1 MKKWVYLFSEG
12 KADMR
17 NLLGGKGANL
27 AEMTNLGLPVPQGF
41 TITTEACT
49 QYYEDG
55 REINDEIKGQIDEYI
70 VKMEEITG
78 KKFGDLENPLLVSVR
93 SGARA
98 SMPGMM
104 DTILNLGLN
113 EDVVNVIAE
122 KSGNPRWAWDCYRR
136 FIQMYSDVVMEVGKK
151 YFEDLIDKMKADRGV
166 TQDVELTADDLKE
179 LANQFK
185 AEYKEKIGTDFPT
198 DPKEQLYGAI
208 KAVFRSWDNPRANV
222 YRRDN
227 DIPYSWGTA
236 VNVQSMAFG
245 NMGDDCGT
253 GVAFTRDPA
262 TGNKGLFGEFLTNA
276 QGEDVVAGVRT
287 PMKIAEMEEKFPEA
301 FAQFKDVC
309 EKLENHYR
317 DMQDMEFTV
326 EHGKLYMLQ
335 TRNGKRTAQAALK
348 IACDLVDEG
357 MRTEEEA
364 VLMIDP
370 RNLDTLLHPQFD
382 VTALKNATPA
392 GKGLGASPGAAC
404 GKVVFSADDAVAWAE
419 RGEKVVLVRLETSP
433 EDITGMKA
441 AQGILTVRGGMTS
454 HAAVVARGMGKCCVS
469 GCGDISMDEA
479 NKKFTLAG
487 KEYTEGDAISIDGST
502 GNIYDGIIPTVDAQI
517 AGEFGRVMAWADKYR
532 RLSVRT
538 NADTPQDAKKA
549 RELGAEGIGLC
560 RTEHMFFEESRI
572 ATFREMIC
580 ADTVEEREDAL
591 ERILPYQQSDFVALY
606 EALEGCPVTIRFLDP
621 PLHEFVPIEEKDIA
635 KLAYKQGKSVEK
647 IKEYINSLHEFN
659 PMMGH
664 RGIRLAVTYPEIAR
678 MQTKAVIRAAI
689 EVAGKHPDWK
699 VEPEIMI
706 PLVCDVKELKVVKK
720 IVVDTA
726 DEEIANAGVDLK
738 YQVGTMI
745 EIPRAALTA
754 DEIATEADFFCF
766 GTNDLTQMTFGFSR
780 DDAGKF
786 LEAYYDTKIFENDP
800 FARLDQAGV
809 GKLMDLSIKLG
820 KPVNPNLH
828 VGICGEHG
836 GDPQSVEFCH
846 KIGLDYVSCSPF
858 RVPIARLAAAQ
869 AAIQNKDDKA
879 SIEDK
884 VSEALKVAGEKA
896 NEAGKKASEACNKAK
911 DVALDVASQAGV
923 ELNKLGKEALKVGKE
938 VAKASVAGAKAGW
951 KEAKKTYND
960 LKSDEK

>member
-1 MKKWVYLFSEG
+1 MAKKYCYLFSEG
-12 KADMR
+12 NANMR
-17 NLLGGKGANL
+17 ELLGGKGANL
-27 AEMTNLGLPVPQGF
+27 AEMTNIGLPVPQGF

-55 REINDEIKGQIDEYI
+55 REINPEIMAEINEYI
-70 VKMEEITG
+70 VKMEGITG
-78 KKFGDLENPLLVSVR
+78 KKFGDKKNPLLVSVR

-113 EDVVNVIAE
+113 EEVVNTISE
-122 KSGNPRWAWDCYRR
+122 MSGNPRWAWDCYRR

-151 YFEDLIDKMKADRGV
+151 YFEQLIDAMKKEKGV
-166 TQDVELTADDLKE
+166 TQDVELDADDLKK
-179 LANQFK
+179 LAMQFK
-185 AEYKEKIGTDFPT
+185 DEYKAKIGEDFPS
-198 DPKEQLYGAI
+198 DPKDQLMGAI

-262 TGNKGLFGEFLTNA
+262 TGAKGLFGEFLTNA

-287 PMKIAEMEEKFPEA
+287 PMHITEMEQKFPEA
-301 FAQFKDVC
+301 FAEFKNVC
-309 EKLENHYR
+309 KTLEDHYR

-335 TRNGKRTAQAALK
+335 TRNGKRTAQAALQ

-364 VLMIDP
+364 VAMIDP

-382 VTALKNATPA
+382 AAALKAATPL

-404 GKVVFSADDAVAWAE
+404 GKIVFTAEDAEEWNE

-441 AQGILTVRGGMTS
+441 SQGILTVRGGMTS
-454 HAAVVARGMGKCCVS
+454 HAAVVARGMGTCCVS
-469 GCGDISMDEA
+469 GCTAIDMDEE

-487 KEYTEGDAISIDGST
+487 KEFHEGDYISIDGST
-502 GNIYDGIIPTVDAQI
+502 GNIYEGIIPTVDATI
-517 AGEFGRVMAWADKYR
+517 AGTFGRIMGWADKYR
-532 RLSVRT
+532 TLKVRT
-538 NADTPQDAKKA
+538 NADTPADAKKA

-560 RTEHMFFEESRI
+560 RTEHMFFEEDRI
-572 ATFREMIC
+572 AAFREMIC
-580 ADTVEEREDAL
+580 SDTVEEREAAL
-591 ERILPYQQSDFVALY
+591 EKILPYQQSDFEKLY

-621 PLHEFVPIEEKDIA
+621 PLHEFVPTEEADIK
-635 KLAYKQGKSVEK
+635 KLADAQGKTVEQ
-647 IKEYINSLHEFN
+647 IKAIIASLHEFN

-664 RGIRLAVTYPEIAR
+664 RGLRLAVTYPEIAK

-689 EVAGKHPDWK
+689 NVQKAHPDWT
-699 VEPEIMI
+699 VAPEIMI
-706 PLVCDVKELKVVKK
+706 PLSCDAKELKYVKD
-720 IVVDTA
+720 IVVETA
-726 DEEIANAGVDLK
+726 DAEIAAAGSDMK
-738 YQVGTMI
+738 YEVGTMI

-754 DEIATEADFFCF
+754 GDIAKEAEFFCF
-766 GTNDLTQMTFGFSR
+766 GTNDLTQMTYGFSR

-786 LEAYYDTKIFENDP
+786 LGAYYDKKIFESDP
-800 FARLDQAGV
+800 FAKLDQTGV
-809 GKLMDLSIKLG
+809 GQLMEMAVKNG
-820 KPVNPNLH
+820 KATRPSLH
-828 VGICGEHG
+828 CGICGEHG
-836 GDPQSVEFCH
+836 GDPSSVEFCH

-869 AAIQNKDDKA
+869 AAIADKNK
-879 SIEDK
+879 
-884 VSEALKVAGEKA
+884 
-896 NEAGKKASEACNKAK
+896 
-911 DVALDVASQAGV
+911 
-923 ELNKLGKEALKVGKE
+923 
-938 VAKASVAGAKAGW
+938 
-951 KEAKKTYND
+951 
-960 LKSDEK
+960 